1 MSFDKGRIM
10 LRLYLL
16 VWVWMEMRK
25 RMPSCMAYL
34 TPTAYIISCY
44 LMRIVIICGNY
55 SIGLFYLH
63 VYFLCYALRDTFAV
77 PPSRY
82 LFTSANERRNLAGN
96 RWPFWSC
103 RCRRKRFDAILVVLS
118 VCRIVTY
125 QCSTNTYR
133 YRSSLFLPFISVSFL
148 RIIVPLVRIH
158 IECLLGG

>member
-16 VWVWMEMRK
+16 VRVWMEMRQ

-63 VYFLCYALRDTFAV
+63 VYFVFGKHLRSTVEQTFFHIKWETK
-77 PPSRY
+77 SCGK
-82 LFTSANERRNLAGN
+82 SAT
-96 RWPFWSC
+96 FWS
-103 RCRRKRFDAILVVLS
+103 CRRKRFDAILVVLS
-118 VCRIVTY
+118 AWRIVTCHLPG

-133 YRSSLFLPFISVSFL
+133 YRSTLFLPFISVPIL
-148 RIIVPLVRIH
+148 RIVVPLVRIH
-158 IECLLGG
+158 IECLLGE